1 MIQAKY
7 DDDRRVVNSVI
18 DGSVLDVVGELAAL
32 IEAVRNTLK
41 NNTTKLQ
48 WTKS

>member
-7 DDDRRVVNSVI
+7 DDDRRTFNSVI

-32 IEAVRNTLK
+32 IEAVRTALK